1 MNMNL
6 EYKYCGMET
15 HKNNDDLKGMT
26 LLFDKTN
33 RGIV

>member
-1 MNMNL
+1 
-6 EYKYCGMET
+6 MET